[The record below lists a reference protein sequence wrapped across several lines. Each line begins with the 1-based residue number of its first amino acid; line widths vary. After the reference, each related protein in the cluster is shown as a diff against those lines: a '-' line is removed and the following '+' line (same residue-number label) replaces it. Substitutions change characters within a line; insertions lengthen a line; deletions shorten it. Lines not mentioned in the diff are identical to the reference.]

1 MKTIGIK
8 LADGSFY
15 PILKEGTAEKKEL
28 NLTTVKDNQTTVQ
41 VDLYRSETESM
52 QDAEYVDT
60 LEIKHLIK
68 HPNGEPDIALDI
80 SIDENNELH
89 AELHDPETGKDSSTT
104 VSLVS
109 RTIEQRSEP
118 SDVTIA
124 ETEDFADFSD
134 IAADDDFD
142 LEKNIST
149 PVQDDSFSA
158 DDDFNFDPNSLNVDS
173 IVEEPSVETQETF
186 DETVETDSTDAEESD
201 SKNNAAVAA
210 GAGLLG
216 AAAALALKN
225 NKDETSTETVSE
237 EMSDDIF
244 SDDTVTDETSLSE
257 NVSDETLTD
266 TAISDDDFNIP
277 DDFSI
282 DDTFDEMSDSESAD
296 TISDESVTEPTNDET
311 TETQTDEAS
320 TENAENI
327 ETEDSLFNDSF
338 EQEENLSASNNAG
351 LDFSDILDE
360 ETKEGHASDSIESE
374 VINKKTKVPVTICIT
389 CAVICIIAV
398 LLILF
403 VIPSK
408 FNLVKKQAEKESAK
422 TITEQTKAPEQKETQ
437 PKYEA
442 KENEIVIA
450 PAEKVVPEVP
460 QEKPA
465 NTKNITYKIKWGD
478 TLWDLAKSYYNNPW
492 KYPKIAKYN
501 GIKNPDH
508 IISGTTI
515 IIPAE

>member
-28 NLTTVKDNQTTVQ
+28 NLTTVKDN
-41 VDLYRSETESM
+41 
-52 QDAEYVDT
+52 
-60 LEIKHLIK
+60 
-68 HPNGEPDIALDI
+68 LDI

-173 IVEEPSVETQETF
+173 IVEEPSEENQEAF

-210 GAGLLG
+210 RAGLLG

-225 NKDETSTETVSE
+225 KKDESSETSDSSNDSDETISE
-237 EMSDDIF
+237 EISDDIF
-244 SDDTVTDETSLSE
+244 SDDTIADETSLSE
-257 NVSDETLTD
+257 NVSDEVLSD

-277 DDFSI
+277 DDFSDDFSI

-320 TENAENI
+320 TENA

-465 NTKNITYKIKWGD
+465 NAKNITYKIKWGD

-492 KYPKIAKYN
+492 KYTKIAKYN

>member
-173 IVEEPSVETQETF
+173 IVEEPSAETQETF
-186 DETVETDSTDAEESD
+186 DETFEKVSTDTEESD

-225 NKDETSTETVSE
+225 KNDETSTETVSE

-244 SDDTVTDETSLSE
+244 SDDTITDETSLSE
-257 NVSDETLTD
+257 NISDEALSD

-277 DDFSI
+277 DDFSDDFSI
-282 DDTFDEMSDSESAD
+282 DDTFDEPSES
-296 TISDESVTEPTNDET
+296 ENTN
-311 TETQTDEAS
+311 TETDS
-320 TENAENI
+320 
-327 ETEDSLFNDSF
+327 DSLFDESIT
-338 EQEENLSASNNAG
+338 EQEENLSSSNNAG

-450 PAEKVVPEVP
+450 PAEKIVPEVP
-460 QEKPA
+460 QEKTA